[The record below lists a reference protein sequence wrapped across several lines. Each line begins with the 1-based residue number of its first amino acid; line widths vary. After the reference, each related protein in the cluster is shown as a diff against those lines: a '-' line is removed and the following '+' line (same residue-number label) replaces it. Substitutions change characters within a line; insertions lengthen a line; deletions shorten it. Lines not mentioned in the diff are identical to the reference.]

1 MQAGYPKIQFVFIV
15 VLCTHKNVTSIKKL
29 AFLLL
34 FSRASKSAPIE
45 SKAWRES
52 SIAWLAARGFCR
64 CFGGLL
70 LEGFVGVLV
79 FGFFHSLY

>member
-64 CFGGLL
+64 CFGVWI
-70 LEGFVGVLV
+70 FSQSILV
-79 FGFFHSLY
+79 QYMMTVYSL